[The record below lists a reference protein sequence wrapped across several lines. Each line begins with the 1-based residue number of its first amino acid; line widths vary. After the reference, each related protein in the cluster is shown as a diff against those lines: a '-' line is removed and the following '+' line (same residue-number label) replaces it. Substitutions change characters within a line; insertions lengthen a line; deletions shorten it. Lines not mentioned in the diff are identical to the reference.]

1 MKRPAIACLWGASIA
16 ATWLIVRGATTEGVA
31 SSPKPGV
38 ARESTIHVARP
49 SLSPPSAKPVAL
61 EVVDDNSAFREALA
75 RLERDISD
83 GRWSVEDR
91 DRLNHHTRTLT
102 APQAGELYDV
112 LFPKLNEGTVKSD
125 IEGPPI

>member
-1 MKRPAIACLWGASIA
+1 MKRPAIACLWVASIA

-38 ARESTIHVARP
+38 ARESTIRVARP
-49 SLSPPSAKPVAL
+49 SLSASVVPVAL

-75 RLERDISD
+75 MLERDLSD

-102 APQAGELYDV
+102 APQASELYDV